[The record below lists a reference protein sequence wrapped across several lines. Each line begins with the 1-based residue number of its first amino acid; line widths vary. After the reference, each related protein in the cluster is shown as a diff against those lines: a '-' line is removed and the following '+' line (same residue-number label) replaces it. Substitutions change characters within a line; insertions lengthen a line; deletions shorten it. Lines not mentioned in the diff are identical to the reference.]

1 MKKPRKNKH
10 HLKILSPQLILSL
23 IIVYLL
29 FFVKFNL
36 SIDNFHFKQLSLAEY
51 LLIKNKLMN
60 EMFSNHPEIINIKT
74 KISFLNRNINLETT
88 KEKPVAKICYLNNCY
103 LLGEHSYIYNNKRE
117 LQGSLLLTI
126 TSQLPIATNTRLDPS
141 ITTALAKVFEYSNIK
156 NLYLTKAEI
165 LSNKDIIFFTQ
176 NFSFLLDPNR
186 KNLDE
191 QLKKLDYFLNQYH
204 QPFQQIDL
212 RIYNKI
218 YFK

>member
-117 LQGSLLLTI
+117 LQSSLLLTI